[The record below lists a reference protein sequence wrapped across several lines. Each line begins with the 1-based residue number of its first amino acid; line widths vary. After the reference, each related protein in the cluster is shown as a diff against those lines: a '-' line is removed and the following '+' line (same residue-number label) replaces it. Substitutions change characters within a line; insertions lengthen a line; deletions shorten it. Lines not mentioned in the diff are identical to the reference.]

1 MRNHLDNY
9 LDKNFKRVIHT
20 GSATWCADDVWIVN
34 STDGQTNACNGIF
47 IHKYDFDSYSLV
59 ERFDD
64 GEDEWTEEIHH
75 YMIGEN
81 LRHFIE
87 TAQNLI
93 K

>member
-1 MRNHLDNY
+1 MKNALDNY

-20 GSATWCADDVWIVN
+20 GSATWCADDVWIIY
-34 STDGQTNACNGIF
+34 STDGITNSCNGIY
-47 IHKYDFDSYSLV
+47 IHKYDFDSYSLI

-64 GEDEWTEEIHH
+64 GESEWIKEINH

-81 LRHFIE
+81 LREFLSE
-87 TAQNLI
+87 AKKLV